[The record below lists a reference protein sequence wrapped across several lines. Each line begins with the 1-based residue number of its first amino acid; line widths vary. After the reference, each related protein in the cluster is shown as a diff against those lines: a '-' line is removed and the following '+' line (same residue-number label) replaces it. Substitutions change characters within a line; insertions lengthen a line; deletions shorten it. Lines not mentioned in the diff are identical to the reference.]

1 MRVTITIQLSL
12 FISLLGAVVYGQE
25 SMLTINNS
33 LQEPALR
40 IMEPVDTIVADLE
53 RFIPGYMRQENIPGV
68 AIAMIHDGKVVWTK
82 GFGVMNIIT
91 AKPMTSESVFE
102 VASNGKVVSAYI
114 ALRLVDQGI
123 LSLDK
128 PLNDYLPQPWL
139 PSSQY
144 RNVVTL
150 RHVLSHSSGL
160 GHNTLSRDILFTP
173 GSRYSYSGIGI
184 LYLQAVIEQVT
195 GKSIEEAAQG
205 MVFKPLGMSSSSFI
219 NHESLTQRTANG
231 HIHAILPTII
241 FLLAYIIAIVVIG
254 FIGLILYRI
263 LTGYWRLKVKTVV
276 VGLALAFILSMIPL
290 FILLGK
296 TSLLEFAWLIAW
308 CGFVFITVYAL
319 IFIAGRFIVVK
330 FFQNRSK
337 LRVVF
342 TILWSIFLLI
352 GLIFCT
358 SKIKNV
364 PVPRWPSIKP
374 MAAATLRASVG
385 DMAKF
390 LFELSHPQ
398 QLSDTLATELKT
410 PQIGLCDDLSWGLGP
425 GIQHSQQGDA
435 LWQWGQ
441 HLDFQSIMIIYPEHG
456 FGAVVC
462 TNSDLLKPDV
472 AIEIAHRALGGK
484 INSIRRASR
493 LEFNYRVLQNDK
505 ISVVPNGAKR
515 SEESVYFANI
525 VG

>member
-1 MRVTITIQLSL
+1 MRLIILFQLSL
-12 FISLLGAVVYGQE
+12 FFSLFGTVVYGQE
-25 SMLTINNS
+25 SMLNSNNS

-40 IMEPVDTIVADLE
+40 IMEPIAAIIADLE
-53 RFIPGYMRQENIPGV
+53 SYIPGYIRQENIPGV
-68 AIAMIHDGKVVWTK
+68 AIAMIHDGKVVWTN

-91 AKPMTSESVFE
+91 GKPMTSESVFE
-102 VASNGKVVSAYI
+102 VASNSKVVSAYI
-114 ALRLVDQGI
+114 ALRLVNQGM

-128 PLNDYLPQPWL
+128 PLNEYLTKPWL

-144 RNVVTL
+144 RSVITL

-195 GKSIEEAAQG
+195 GKSIEHIAQE
-205 MVFKPLGMSSSSFI
+205 MVFKPLGMSSSSFV
-219 NHESLTQRTANG
+219 NHESFTQRTANG
-231 HIHAILPTII
+231 HVHAILPTII
-241 FLLAYIIAIVVIG
+241 FLLAYMIAIIVFG
-254 FIGLILYRI
+254 FIGLVVFRI
-263 LTGYWRLKVKTVV
+263 LTGHWRLKAKAVI
-276 VGLALAFILSMIPL
+276 VGLALAFILSIIPL
-290 FILLGK
+290 FIFLGK
-296 TSLLEFAWLIAW
+296 MSLLEFAWLIAL
-308 CGFVFITVYAL
+308 CGFVFIAVYVL
-319 IFIAGRFIVVK
+319 IFITGRFIVVK

-337 LRVVF
+337 LRVALI
-342 TILWSIFLLI
+342 ILWGILLLA

-364 PVPRWPSIKP
+364 PVPRWPSVNP

-390 LFELSHPQ
+390 LIELSHPQ

-410 PQIGLCDDLSWGLGP
+410 PQIQLSDDLSWGLGP

-462 TNSDLLKPDV
+462 TNSDLLNPDV

-484 INSIRRASR
+484 INSIRRASH
-493 LEFNYRVLQNDK
+493 LEFNYR
-505 ISVVPNGAKR
+505 GER
-515 SEESVYFANI
+515 
-525 VG
+525 

>member
-1 MRVTITIQLSL
+1 MRLIILFQLSL
-12 FISLLGAVVYGQE
+12 FISLFGTVVYGQE
-25 SMLTINNS
+25 SMLNSNNS

-40 IMEPVDTIVADLE
+40 IMEPIAAIIADLE
-53 RFIPGYMRQENIPGV
+53 SYIPGYIRQENIPGV
-68 AIAMIHDGKVVWTK
+68 AIAMIHDGKVVWTN

-91 AKPMTSESVFE
+91 GKPMTSESVFE
-102 VASNGKVVSAYI
+102 VASNSKVVSAYI
-114 ALRLVDQGI
+114 ALRLVNQGM

-128 PLNDYLPQPWL
+128 PLNEYLTKPWL

-144 RNVVTL
+144 RSVITL

-195 GKSIEEAAQG
+195 GKSIEHIAQE
-205 MVFKPLGMSSSSFI
+205 MVFKPLGMSSSSFV
-219 NHESLTQRTANG
+219 NHESFTQRTANG
-231 HIHAILPTII
+231 HVHAILPTII
-241 FLLAYIIAIVVIG
+241 FLLAYMIAIIVFG
-254 FIGLILYRI
+254 FIGLVVFRI
-263 LTGYWRLKVKTVV
+263 LTGHWRLKAKAVI
-276 VGLALAFILSMIPL
+276 VGLALAFILSIIPL
-290 FILLGK
+290 FIFLGK
-296 TSLLEFAWLIAW
+296 MSLLEFAWLIAL
-308 CGFVFITVYAL
+308 CGFVFIAVYVL
-319 IFIAGRFIVVK
+319 IFITGRFIVVK

-337 LRVVF
+337 LRVALI
-342 TILWSIFLLI
+342 ILWGILLLA

-364 PVPRWPSIKP
+364 PVPRWPSVKP

-390 LFELSHPQ
+390 LIELSHPQ

-410 PQIGLCDDLSWGLGP
+410 PQIQLSDDLSWGLGP

-462 TNSDLLKPDV
+462 TNSDLLNPDV

-484 INSIRRASR
+484 INSIRRASH
-493 LEFNYRVLQNDK
+493 LEFNYR
-505 ISVVPNGAKR
+505 GER
-515 SEESVYFANI
+515 
-525 VG
+525 